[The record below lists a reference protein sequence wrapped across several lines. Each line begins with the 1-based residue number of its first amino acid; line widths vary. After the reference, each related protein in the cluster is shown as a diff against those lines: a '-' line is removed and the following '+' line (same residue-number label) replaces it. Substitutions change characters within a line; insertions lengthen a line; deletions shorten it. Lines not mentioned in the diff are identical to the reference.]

1 MTWIT
6 FSTLARTKSR
16 YDRHAFCQNRKEDR
30 LFQFGHVCKEREEPR
45 KDERWMLGNG
55 REEKGGVE
63 GTEAV
68 EEGK

>member
-1 MTWIT
+1 M
-6 FSTLARTKSR
+6 R
-16 YDRHAFCQNRKEDR
+16 
-30 LFQFGHVCKEREEPR
+30 KEREEPR

-63 GTEAV
+63 GIEAV